1 MTMKGYWSMDTTNYV
16 NITKEVEVLK
26 LSSTGKF
33 RSIHLPSEGW
43 AD

>member
-1 MTMKGYWSMDTTNYV
+1 MDTTNYV

-26 LSSTGKF
+26 SSSTGKF
-33 RSIHLPSEGW
+33 RSIPLPSKVW